1 MHVLVSD
8 CSLQGEPVSSIPAP
22 THVSG
27 ILSLETELIF
37 RLGELKAFCTSIHI
51 SLPACLTVVF
61 NLRFAVRFFA
71 L

>member
-37 RLGELKAFCTSIHI
+37 RLGELKAFYTSIHI

-61 NLRFAVRFFA
+61 NLRFAIRFFA